1 MSTPKIPQTALR
13 AMLDYLDLMDERA
26 GCCYP
31 YDCMHHEQCGEDNWY
46 CGRCQERQEANRR
59 IPEKYQRV
67 DFWEYAR
74 KVHREESQTVLRD
87 LLDHAKELESIG
99 DHRGAARL
107 LGDEESVY

>member
-1 MSTPKIPQTALR
+1 MSTPKIPQTALQ
-13 AMLDYLDLMDERA
+13 AMLDYLDLQDERA

-31 YDCMHHEQCGEDNWY
+31 YDCMHHEQCGEENGFCY
-46 CGRCQERQEANRR
+46 ACTKRQEASQK
-59 IPEKYQRV
+59 IPEKYQRA

-74 KVHREESQTVLRD
+74 KIHRDKTVGIIQE

-99 DHRGAARL
+99 DYRGAARL